1 MSQLENGILPLVRGT
16 ADLVAIAL
24 PGLCA
29 ALEVLIA
36 VRVIKIVVRVLRGTA
51 AVATSSCTNGND
63 TRHGTPSNL
72 RPVGD

>member
-36 VRVIKIVVRVLRGTA
+36 VRVIKIVVRR
-51 AVATSSCTNGND
+51 TSRYCGGCD
-63 TRHGTPSNL
+63 WFLDQR
-72 RPVGD
+72 